1 MFTKK
6 EIESLDRHYFNI
18 RFAGGYCVV
27 LQSKN
32 TKHIWSIHHEEIGK
46 IRHCI
51 IYHKH
56 NDSDSYHIQ
65 GNARNMEC
73 AITKI
78 MDHDDFQLKGRKE
91 KAAGCYTN
99 CTCS

>member
-6 EIESLDRHYFNI
+6 EIQSLDRHYFDV
-18 RFAGGYCVV
+18 RFAGCHCVV

-46 IRHCI
+46 IKHCI

-56 NDSDSYHIQ
+56 NYSAPYHIQ
-65 GNARNMEC
+65 GNARNMGC
-73 AITKI
+73 AISKI
-78 MDHDDFQLKGRKE
+78 KDHDDFQLNVRKK
-91 KAAGCYTN
+91 KAAN
-99 CTCS
+99 F